1 MPRSVA
7 TDDDD
12 LAGIML
18 GETADDDGNA
28 KCAYALFGREF
39 LYCEAYGWMVWTGT
53 HWRGDDAEARIDRAL
68 FALLKQRRMT
78 AVGAGKE
85 AVVKVTAG
93 TAKRVRDCK
102 MAFRSLVTAT
112 VDEFDQ
118 SPDELNVANG
128 ILNLRTG
135 ELSPHDPARR
145 FTYCSK
151 IAYDPAADDS
161 TWRGFLADVI
171 GGGEDVIDYLQ
182 TVIGYS
188 LTGHTSE
195 ECLWYIYGPSR
206 IGKGIFTEVL
216 LAILGSP
223 LSIEVDFATFT
234 AKREGDTQNFD
245 LAPLKPTRLVMTSE
259 SNSYE
264 TLNAGK
270 IKQLTGGN
278 YVRAAYKHR
287 DLFTYRPQFKAF
299 LVSNQ
304 PVNADVDDDALW
316 YRVKVLEF
324 PNGHAGH
331 EDKALKPRMKASD
344 TLAGVLKW
352 AVEGVKRWYASPVGL
367 EHPNWVKLATRE
379 HRAELD
385 YVQAWLDERCEEG
398 GGAWIANSALYG
410 SYETWCKTN
419 GIQPK
424 AIRGLAMAL
433 KAKGFTVGEVRK
445 VDGQS
450 VRGVIGIGLRVGG
463 HG

>member
-1 MPRSVA
+1 MPP
-7 TDDDD
+7 DND
-12 LAGIML
+12 LAGVLL

-28 KCAYALFGREF
+28 KCAYALFGRDF
-39 LYCEAYGWMVWTGT
+39 LYAEAYGWMHWTGT
-53 HWRGDDAEARIDRAL
+53 HWQADEGEAHIDRAL
-68 FALLKQRRMT
+68 FAVLKQRRI
-78 AVGAGKE
+78 AAADAGKE
-85 AVVKVTAG
+85 AVIKVTAG

-102 MAFRSLVTAT
+102 MAFRSLVTVG
-112 VDEFDQ
+112 VDDFDQ
-118 SPDELNVANG
+118 SPDELNVQNG

-135 ELSPHDPARR
+135 ELAPHDPLRR

-151 IAYDPAADDS
+151 VAYDPAADDS
-161 TWRGFLADVI
+161 VWRGFLADVV
-171 GGGEDVIDYLQ
+171 GGGDDVLDYLQ
-182 TVIGYS
+182 MAVGYS

-206 IGKGIFTEVL
+206 SGKGIFTEVL

-245 LAPLKPTRLVMTSE
+245 LAPLKPTRLVITSE
-259 SNSYE
+259 SNRYE
-264 TLNAGK
+264 VLNAGK

-278 YVRAAYKHR
+278 FVRAAYKHR
-287 DLFTYRPQFKAF
+287 DLFTYRPQFKAW

-324 PNGHAGH
+324 PNGHAGQ
-331 EDKALKPRMKASD
+331 EDKTLKPRMKAAD
-344 TLAGVLKW
+344 TLRGVLKW
-352 AVEGVKRWYASPVGL
+352 AVEGAKRWYAAPTGL

-385 YVQAWLDERCEEG
+385 YVQAWLDERCEETA
-398 GGAWIANSALYG
+398 GAWIANSALYA
-410 SYETWCKTN
+410 SYENWCKSG

-424 AIRGLAMAL
+424 ALRGLLMSL
-433 KAKGFTVGEVRK
+433 KNKGFTIGEQRK
-445 VDGQS
+445 IDGQNGKGVVGIALS
-450 VRGVIGIGLRVGG
+450 IRGGA
-463 HG
+463 